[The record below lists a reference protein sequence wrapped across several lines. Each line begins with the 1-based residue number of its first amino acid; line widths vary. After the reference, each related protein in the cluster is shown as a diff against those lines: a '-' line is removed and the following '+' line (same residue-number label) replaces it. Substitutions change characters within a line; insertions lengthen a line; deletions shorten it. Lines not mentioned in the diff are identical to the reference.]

1 MDAAVYV
8 PPPRPPRDPDPHAVS
23 NHYPPLNNRLSRGDP
38 DAACF
43 WNELQPGDEV
53 WSFCSRA
60 EDWQAKGGRRGVAL
74 VRGGR
79 IVRSVVTMLN

>member
-8 PPPRPPRDPDPHAVS
+8 PPPRPPR
-23 NHYPPLNNRLSRGDP
+23 DP